1 MRKRMVLSLIL
12 ATVVIG
18 PAAAAQEAQRGGIR
32 TETMNRL
39 ATQNDFDVIWNAIGL
54 LGLLGLLG
62 LKKEHSDDSYHP
74 SSIE

>member
-12 ATVVIG
+12 ATVIIG
-18 PAAAAQEAQRGGIR
+18 PAAAAQEQRGGVR
-32 TETMNRL
+32 TETMTRL
-39 ATQNDFDVIWNAIGL
+39 ATQNDFDIIWNAIGL